1 MYLEQSN
8 VDNNGLEPFLRPLRS
23 ISYVLF
29 LYVNY
34 QSHRMIWFVFQFA
47 NAY

>member
-8 VDNNGLEPFLRPLRS
+8 VDNYGLEPFLRPLRS
-23 ISYVLF
+23 ISYVF
-29 LYVNY
+29 LNVNY

-47 NAY
+47 NAH